1 VSPRT
6 APAPASRPWLQRLGV
21 VTFALFLLKGIAW
34 LTVPFVLSWLAK

>member
-6 APAPASRPWLQRLGV
+6 APAPATRSWLQRFGA

-34 LTVPFVLSWLAK
+34 LTVPFVLGWLAK